1 MLLLGP
7 GQDIRVKPDE
17 DLKPEQEMKF
27 SYQVA
32 WVVARPSKN
41 GHIISLSCSNRE
53 EVMLSKTT
61 QKMDFQRKIFEGTY
75 IKYQYKPSYI
85 LCLQCVTSLILA
97 QKLPWHISI

>member
-7 GQDIRVKPDE
+7 GQDVRVKPDE

-32 WVVARPSKN
+32 WVGARPSKN

-53 EVMLSKTT
+53 DVMLSKAT
-61 QKMDFQRKIFEGTY
+61 QKMDFQKKIFEGISKINTN
-75 IKYQYKPSYI
+75 P
-85 LCLQCVTSLILA
+85 LISSVYSVSQA
-97 QKLPWHISI
+97 

>member
-53 EVMLSKTT
+53 EVMFSKAT
-61 QKMDFQRKIFEGTY
+61 QKMDFQRKIFEG
-75 IKYQYKPSYI
+75 I
-85 LCLQCVTSLILA
+85 LKINTNPLISSVYSVSQA
-97 QKLPWHISI
+97 